1 MRRGRA
7 VQFIAPGSPLETL
20 DVEVPDPGPGE
31 VLVRL
36 EMAGICGSD
45 VHRLAG
51 DLPFSGARVC
61 FGHEGVGTVEALGD
75 AVAHDRAGTPL
86 ALGDRVYWFPVALC
100 GKCEPCRRKLSI
112 SFCERFVWP
121 LAAERSNAAAF
132 QDLATIGPGVP
143 IYRIPDGT
151 SSEAIIAFGCAMPTA
166 IGGFLRLGEVTGDV
180 LIQGAGPLGLAAVV
194 LAVRAGAR
202 VVVIGDPEPRL
213 AMARKLGAA
222 ATLSLAGSTPAER
235 KAQVLKLT
243 GGHGPATVIEA
254 AGHLSAFAEGLD
266 LVAAHGRYLIMGLY
280 SGDASI
286 LVNPVMINN
295 RNLTIIGSLGYP
307 EEALARTV
315 ALAGELGEKYDFASL
330 VTHRFP
336 LDRTEDAIA
345 AVGRGD
351 AIKAVVVP

>member
-7 VQFIAPGSPLETL
+7 VQFTAPGVPLETV
-20 DVEVPDPGPGE
+20 DVEIPDPGPGE

-51 DLPFSGARVC
+51 DLPFSGARMC
-61 FGHEGVGTVEALGD
+61 FGHEGIGTVEALGD
-75 AVAHDRAGTPL
+75 EKAYDREGAPL
-86 ALGDRVYWFPVALC
+86 VLGDRVYWFPVALC
-100 GKCEPCRRKLSI
+100 GECEPCRCKQSV
-112 SFCERFVWP
+112 SFCERFIWP
-121 LAAERSNAAAF
+121 LPADRRNAAAF
-132 QDLATIGPGVP
+132 QTLATLGRGVP
-143 IYRIPDGT
+143 IYRVPDGT

-194 LAVRAGAR
+194 LAVKAGAR
-202 VVVIGDPEPRL
+202 VIVVGDPEPRL
-213 AMARKLGAA
+213 AMARKLGAT
-222 ATLSLAGSTPAER
+222 ATVSLTGTTPGER
-235 KAQVLKLT
+235 KARVLELT
-243 GGHGPATVIEA
+243 RGHGPATVIEA
-254 AGHLSAFAEGLD
+254 AGHVSAFAEGLD

-280 SGDASI
+280 SGDATI
-286 LVNPVMINN
+286 PVNPVAINN

-315 ALAGELGEKYDFASL
+315 ALAGELGETYDFASL

-336 LDRTEDAIA
+336 LDQTQDAIA
-345 AVGRGD
+345 AVARGD